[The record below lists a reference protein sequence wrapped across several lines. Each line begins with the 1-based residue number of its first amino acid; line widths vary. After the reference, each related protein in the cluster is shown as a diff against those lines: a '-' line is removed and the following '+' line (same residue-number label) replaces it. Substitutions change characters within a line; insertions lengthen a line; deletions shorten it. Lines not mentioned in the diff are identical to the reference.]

1 MNLIFMR
8 HGESMDN
15 IKQILS
21 SNNLAC
27 SFLTERGIEQVKTA
41 VDKIKKIDKVYYSPL
56 IRTIQTA
63 CLFKKVHHDV
73 EFVIDERIRE
83 INYGIY
89 GDKKNNIDLDNVR
102 ELQKKGDFFVRF
114 GKYGENKFEIYQ
126 RLINFL
132 EDVKNDNFDNNNI
145 LIISHGS
152 IISFLTKILG
162 VKSTHLAKGEFQI
175 VRNIDFSNINSI
187 KISQYD
193 IVKKEIKQRL
203 DWLELVKQYPPLL
216 KSIAELNYNDINFNR
231 QVFRDLC
238 LGFTDKLHLITS
250 NLTEHNEPLIF
261 NPICVCIFRNFN
273 NFLKKWTSHY
283 TSLGINKFAMVS
295 CGNEAD
301 ELNRIK
307 IYFEKE
313 QNMKIDLWLWEGDFN
328 CNKECS
334 IKQRIADYY
343 GKNNWFLFVDSDE
356 LFIYPNYR
364 KNKIQEYLKNLED
377 KSRFITKSIMMDVYP
392 KGKIIDTND
401 INEWKYIDKDGYKI
415 DSSEKNFPRFYGG
428 MRSRVFKINP
438 SIQKISLFKYS
449 GNELIA
455 NDHFLFPYNLNNV
468 PLEHILLHYKF
479 QPGFMKYYEIL
490 VKEGRHWDS
499 ASEYQKYLTT
509 IKKNRS
515 LSFYDKDISQEISD
529 IDIFKIIQ

>member
-1 MNLIFMR
+1 M
-8 HGESMDN
+8 
-15 IKQILS
+15 
-21 SNNLAC
+21 
-27 SFLTERGIEQVKTA
+27 
-41 VDKIKKIDKVYYSPL
+41 
-56 IRTIQTA
+56 
-63 CLFKKVHHDV
+63 
-73 EFVIDERIRE
+73 
-83 INYGIY
+83 
-89 GDKKNNIDLDNVR
+89 
-102 ELQKKGDFFVRF
+102 
-114 GKYGENKFEIYQ
+114 
-126 RLINFL
+126 
-132 EDVKNDNFDNNNI
+132 
-145 LIISHGS
+145 
-152 IISFLTKILG
+152 
-162 VKSTHLAKGEFQI
+162 
-175 VRNIDFSNINSI
+175 
-187 KISQYD
+187 
-193 IVKKEIKQRL
+193 
-203 DWLELVKQYPPLL
+203 DWLESVKPYPPLL
-216 KSIAELNYNDINFNR
+216 KRIAELNYNDINFNR

-238 LGFTDKLHLITS
+238 LGFTNKLYLITS
-250 NLTEHNEPLIF
+250 NLTEHNEPLIS

-273 NFLKKWTSHY
+273 NFLKKWISHY
-283 TSLGINKFAMVS
+283 VSLGINKFAMVS

-313 QNMKIDLWLWEGDFN
+313 QNMKIDLWMWEGDFD

-377 KSRFITKSIMMDVYP
+377 KSRFITKSIMIDVYP
-392 KGKIIDTND
+392 KGKIIDIND
-401 INEWKYIDKDGYKI
+401 INEWKYIDKDGYRI

-428 MRSRVFKINP
+428 MRSRVFKIKS

-455 NDHFLFPYNLNNV
+455 NDHFLFPYNLNNI

-479 QPGFMKYYEIL
+479 QPGFMKYYEML

-509 IKKNRS
+509 IRKNRS